1 MASLIKKSVK
11 VVIIGDGAVGK
22 TSLLIS
28 YTKHDFPRDY
38 VPTGAVHPLSLCTSV
53 FF

>member
-1 MASLIKKSVK
+1 MAAAACIKKSVK

-38 VPTGAVHPLSLCTSV
+38 VPTGLLKRIIIY
-53 FF
+53 F